1 MGRSSGKSWTVLIGE
16 LSRRVGVSERLLR
29 YYERMELIHS
39 ERRANGYREY
49 DDRTEETVRRI
60 RALLAA
66 GLPTRV
72 IRQVLPCTVDEAA
85 LRPCP
90 GILTS
95 LREQLDVLDQRAADL
110 ETARSLLR
118 QTIAATENPPDWPPP
133 SSPGQAN

>member
-1 MGRSSGKSWTVLIGE
+1 MLIGE

-29 YYERMELIHS
+29 YYERMELIQS

-49 DDRTEETVRRI
+49 DDRTVETVRRV

-72 IRQVLPCTVDEAA
+72 IRQILPCTFDEAR

-90 GILTS
+90 GVLTS
-95 LREQLDVLDQRAADL
+95 LRDQLNVLDERAAEL
-110 ETARSLLR
+110 EAARRLLR
-118 QTIAATENPPDWPPP
+118 RTIAATEKAA
-133 SSPGQAN
+133 ANAAAPAD